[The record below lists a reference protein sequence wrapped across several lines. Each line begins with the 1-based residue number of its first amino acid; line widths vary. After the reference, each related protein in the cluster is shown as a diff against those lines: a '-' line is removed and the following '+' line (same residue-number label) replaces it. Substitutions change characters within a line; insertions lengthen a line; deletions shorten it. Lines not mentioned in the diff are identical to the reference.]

1 MGNCCRKTSTGR
13 KHTTRA
19 ALVYQSAVSLLDMKG
34 LEGFAGLPLASAQ
47 SPQVASSL
55 ASPLVPCPAA
65 LSASSSSVS
74 ESDLPVGSIHTP
86 PAMLQRPKAVPRL
99 NLCFATGQP
108 EPIPQIKIEEGSGSP
123 MSKRRDGGV
132 SLSVSSSSVE
142 GNQAGSS
149 SVQSK
154 LDCSV
159 FAASSDTKSLQV
171 DRSQADSLT
180 GPPKVPSPQQ
190 TESYLTAEE
199 PILSHAVSLKLPA
212 FSQASEASTQTFRHT
227 LTSRVKCTSTLTI
240 TSTGSQVRLNDYT
253 IVSELSTSELRGT
266 WYIAEKDSLKYTMWE
281 YAKGHSAGEY
291 TPLWLRTQ
299 VGLLDRLNHPHI
311 LQLLEVI
318 DSPEDEIG
326 YFIYEATEGF
336 LPATGLSQPCIQHL
350 FQGLI
355 QAVDYLHREALVVHL
370 NIRPE
375 ALFWVGGEVKVG
387 DFGMAQSVRDS
398 EDTYRRAEMGVE
410 SLAPEGWGGAKKLFR
425 TRPADIWACGVT
437 LYRLLFNSPP
447 FPCSSLQSFLSQV
460 RSDQYFPPRLHF
472 PEDTNPV
479 LRDLLQAML
488 KKEPRERARIEELVG
503 HPWLRED
510 CSIQL
515 V

>member
-1 MGNCCRKTSTGR
+1 
-13 KHTTRA
+13 
-19 ALVYQSAVSLLDMKG
+19 
-34 LEGFAGLPLASAQ
+34 
-47 SPQVASSL
+47 
-55 ASPLVPCPAA
+55 
-65 LSASSSSVS
+65 
-74 ESDLPVGSIHTP
+74 
-86 PAMLQRPKAVPRL
+86 
-99 NLCFATGQP
+99 
-108 EPIPQIKIEEGSGSP
+108 
-123 MSKRRDGGV
+123 
-132 SLSVSSSSVE
+132 
-142 GNQAGSS
+142 
-149 SVQSK
+149 
-154 LDCSV
+154 
-159 FAASSDTKSLQV
+159 
-171 DRSQADSLT
+171 
-180 GPPKVPSPQQ
+180 
-190 TESYLTAEE
+190 
-199 PILSHAVSLKLPA
+199 
-212 FSQASEASTQTFRHT
+212 
-227 LTSRVKCTSTLTI
+227 
-240 TSTGSQVRLNDYT
+240 
-253 IVSELSTSELRGT
+253 
-266 WYIAEKDSLKYTMWE
+266 MWE

-375 ALFWVGGEVKVG
+375 ALFWAGGEVKVG